1 MEDKKVAKFTVS
13 CPCCGNTLAYT
24 EKDKSVE
31 CFACDNSFDTS
42 KLGGS
47 SSGAQ
52 SNMGGFSPLAA
63 IGGFDNPE
71 SGVVFIENFF
81 ETYDWTEYY
90 ESNELFIS
98 EIAEIVKNNKVKNGA
113 NAQSWYLDFKSLA
126 VPVQKKL
133 EGLEVRQSEIIEKYN
148 PEDNVDAYAAFDTY
162 CRIAKL
168 LVAEKED
175 IVKYLESAVSYAEK
189 FNLDAD
195 KLGEIKAEL
204 AVLKGALENILIVK
218 EIRELPAF
226 TKAMAAYDAS
236 VAAKYASVGI
246 DAKNV
251 YDSAVVNFNMGNR
264 SAALM
269 AFENIRD
276 YADSREYIAKINEYF
291 SFESEL
297 FYFFGNYYIYKR
309 ESAQSP
315 ALDAKAKGK
324 KPGCLSGL
332 FKKRKKGGSEEP
344 EFTGAALS
352 LYEVVNGVPA
362 EKPIIRGIS
371 QFIDCYNNRYYY
383 FKAGRG
389 IYCYDFSTK
398 SETCIDSGKP
408 SDYKIGGDYEYSSV
422 LGGTGVVV
430 KKKLAYEQKKGCLN
444 KNKKKT
450 DEEVR
455 LNNYRL
461 ILVDFKSNSVRT
473 VINEMVDIA
482 DHYGD
487 KVFYIFAE
495 RLPGKAVKKGDGF
508 LAKLF
513 KKDKKKPTTPEE
525 PNFTTCLKVCDL
537 ATGANTTVLNE
548 DCEIHAVKGDRIIYS
563 IWTPNALNRDLYVY
577 EMSTQ
582 TEVLIENNVYNF
594 FAVEQDMIYYTVG
607 NEDFCSLV
615 RNNYN
620 GTERLEVMH
629 QVSNI
634 IGFRAG
640 WMYVK
645 KGYGLNAILM
655 KISSDGKRKVI
666 VCTQYKK
673 AYEITASHIHYLD
686 TYDTLRVVRTD
697 GKDNHKIADNI
708 NWVIVNESYIYY
720 CREEETKS
728 KATLSLYRM
737 DKEGNNIKKI
747 VFAVDNAIDYDE
759 NTLYYSRKDTVRYKV
774 TVPPEKKRDEPEVHF
789 ETRSVTRYFAFNKET
804 EESKVVLTLG
814 LPKGSKSF
822 KRGCLKK
829 KEVKEDIIYEE
840 VAAKCA
846 YKRKGLQAVGAVEEE
861 QYNEVEQQNASKSV
875 TIGGKKINVP
885 QGGCFQKSGSGCLQ
899 SKGKKAKSAPQGGC
913 LSLFNN
919 KKR

>member
-1 MEDKKVAKFTVS
+1 MEDKKVAKYTVS
-13 CPCCGNTLAYT
+13 CPCCGNTLAY
-24 EKDKSVE
+24 EDKDKSVE

-90 ESNELFIS
+90 ESNELFIN
-98 EIAEIVKNNKVKNGA
+98 EIADIVKNNKVKNGA
-113 NAQSWYLDFKSLA
+113 NAQSWYLDFKALA

-133 EGLEVRQSEIIEKYN
+133 EGLEIKQSEIIEKYN
-148 PEDNVDAYAAFDTY
+148 PEDNVDAYSAFDAY
-162 CRIAKL
+162 CRISKL
-168 LVAEKED
+168 LVAEKEN
-175 IVKYLESAVSYAEK
+175 IVKYLESAVAYAER
-189 FNLDAD
+189 FELSAD

-204 AVLKGALENILIVK
+204 AVVKSSLENILVVK
-218 EIRELPAF
+218 EMRELPAF

-236 VAAKYASVGI
+236 VAAKYASLGI

-251 YDSAVVNFNMGNR
+251 YENAIVSFNMGNR
-264 SAALM
+264 SSALM
-269 AFENIRD
+269 AFESIRD

-309 ESAQSP
+309 ENAQAP
-315 ALDAKAKGK
+315 ALDAKSTGK
-324 KPGCLSGL
+324 KPGCLGGL
-332 FKKRKKGGSEEP
+332 FKGKKNSSGPAEP
-344 EFTGAALS
+344 EFTGSALS

-389 IYCYDFSTK
+389 IYCYDFTSRH
-398 SETCIDSGKP
+398 ETCIDSGSA
-408 SDYKIGGDYEYSSV
+408 SDYRIGGDYEYSSV
-422 LGGTGVVV
+422 LGGAGVVV

-461 ILVDFKSNSVRT
+461 ILVDFKSNSVKT
-473 VINEMVDIA
+473 VVNEMVDIA

-495 RLPGKAVKKGDGF
+495 RLPGKTGKKGGGF
-508 LAKLF
+508 LANLF
-513 KKDKKKPTTPEE
+513 KKDKKPATPEE

-548 DCEIHAVKGDRIIYS
+548 DCEIHAVKGDKIIYS
-563 IWTPNALNRDLYVY
+563 VWTPNALNRDLYVY
-577 EMSTQ
+577 DMNTQ

-607 NEDFCSLV
+607 NAAFCSLV

-645 KGYGLNAILM
+645 KGYGLNAVLM

-666 VCTQYKK
+666 ICTQYRKS
-673 AYEITASHIHYLD
+673 YEITSSHIHYLD
-686 TYDTLRVVRTD
+686 TYGNLRVVRTD

-708 NWVIVNESYIYY
+708 SWVIVNDNYIYY
-720 CREEETKS
+720 CRKEAVADRKT
-728 KATLSLYRM
+728 ALSLYRM

-747 VFAVDNAIDYDE
+747 VFGVDNAIDYDE
-759 NTLYYSRKDTVRYKV
+759 NTLYYSRNLSVRFKV
-774 TVPPEKKRDEPEVHF
+774 TVPPENKRKEPEVHF
-789 ETRSVTRYFAFNKET
+789 ENYRVKRYYAFNKET

-822 KRGCLKK
+822 QRGCIIK
-829 KEVKEDIIYEE
+829 KEVKEDIIYDEAP
-840 VAAKCA
+840 VKCA
-846 YKRKGLQAVGAVEEE
+846 YKRKGLKAVGAVEEE
-861 QYNEVEQQNASKSV
+861 QYNEVEEQNAPKTT
-875 TIGGKKINVP
+875 TIAGKTVNVP
-885 QGGCFQKSGSGCLQ
+885 QGGCLQPKKGQKG
-899 SKGKKAKSAPQGGC
+899 KSAPQGGC